1 MAGVTRHHHGLCSL
15 AALAALVVAGAA
27 STAAAAPKAPGPEQL
42 IGTWRGTSVCTDRV
56 AAPACKD
63 EVVVYDFTA
72 GARPGEVHWAADK
85 VVNKERGRMGEFDLT
100 YNAAEE
106 CWKGEFQS
114 PRVHS
119 VWCLKVEGTRL
130 TGTGRLLPGK
140 EIIREIDARKD

>member
-1 MAGVTRHHHGLCSL
+1 MPGMTRLGLWSL
-15 AALAALVVAGAA
+15 SALVIAGAA

-63 EVVVYDFTA
+63 EVVVYEFTA
-72 GARPGEVHWAADK
+72 GARPGAVHWAADK
-85 VVNKERGRMGEFDLT
+85 VVNGERGRMGEFDVT
-100 YNAAEE
+100 YDAAQA

-130 TGTGRLLPGK
+130 TGSGRLLPGN
-140 EIIREIDARKD
+140 EIIRKIDARKD

>member
-1 MAGVTRHHHGLCSL
+1 MTRHHRLLSL
-15 AALAALVVAGAA
+15 ALAVAGAA

-72 GARPGEVHWAADK
+72 GVRPGEVHWAADK
-85 VVNKERGRMGEFDLT
+85 VVNGERGRMGEFDVT
-100 YNAAEE
+100 YDAAEA

-140 EIIREIDARKD
+140 EIIRKIEARKD